1 MHPVLTWY
9 CISVCDEPP
18 SPVNGSLSFSED
30 RLTVTFIC
38 DIRFTLR
45 GTNVLECKPDGG
57 LWSDV
62 FPTCGKYN
70 L

>member
-1 MHPVLTWY
+1 MFTWF
-9 CISVCDEPP
+9 CISVCDEPH
-18 SPVNGSLSFSED
+18 SPVNGSLLFSND

-38 DIRFTLR
+38 DVSYTLH
-45 GTNVLECKPDGG
+45 GTNILECMPDGG

-70 L
+70 V